1 MAISD
6 RFRVVYKDDDI
17 EYVFSPRAFKHQIDE
32 CYAEARRRGIK
43 KTKEQIKDEIAEKT
57 SRSVESVRQWSRGFN
72 GPGDIDIIKDIAQYF
87 GIDFKDL
94 LVCAGAIGTE
104 QLTEIK
110 ASGNDEK
117 SVVVQIHALLTEF
130 IYNYVGNDDGD
141 CYLQRTSESGVV
153 SFDDM
158 NNYIFDVYRILE
170 QAALNLSDDTYKK
183 LHQLITECRTLL
195 FHGTSTSP
203 YLSVWLSSKPTWV
216 AANPKLELVAKYAQV
231 ADFCEVQEIFDKEEM
246 DLLYEEFRLESGVVP
261 CYRIV
266 DGQKIYAP
274 EDFWFYDSCEIVSME
289 LARTLSILFKNAFR
303 DLFQQKF

>member
-6 RFRVVYKDDDI
+6 RFRVVYEDNDI
-17 EYVFSPRAFKHQIDE
+17 EYVFSPRAFKYHIDE
-32 CYAEARRRGIK
+32 YYAEARRKGIK
-43 KTKEQIKDEIAEKT
+43 KTKEQIRDEIAEKT

-72 GPGDIDIIKDIAQYF
+72 GPGDIDIVKDIAAYF
-87 GIDFKDL
+87 GIDFKGL
-94 LVCAGAIGTE
+94 LVRSGAIETE

-110 ASGNDEK
+110 ASGSDER
-117 SVVVQIHALLTEF
+117 SVVIQIHSLLTEF

-170 QAALNLSDDTYKK
+170 QAALNLSDDTYSK

-203 YLSVWLSSKPTWV
+203 YMTIWLSSKPRWV
-216 AANPKLELVAKYAQV
+216 EANPKLESVAKYAQV
-231 ADFCEVQEIFDKEEM
+231 TDFCEMQEELEQEDIDQ
-246 DLLYEEFRLESGVVP
+246 LYEEFRRESGAVP
-261 CYRIV
+261 CYRVV
-266 DGQKIYAP
+266 DGQKEYSP
-274 EDFWFYDSCEIVSME
+274 EDFWYYDSCEIMSME
-289 LARTLSILFKNAFR
+289 LARTLSILFKKDFPDFFKA
-303 DLFQQKF
+303 